1 MIEPLAPGARTRVG
15 PYRLLGLLGAGGMGE
30 VFLARPGT
38 RQTAPGDDPL
48 AGLVALKTVRDG
60 LDLDDGFRVR
70 FRREI
75 AAAGAVRSPH
85 SAALV
90 GGDATGALPW
100 LATEYVPGPSL
111 AEAVFRTGPLPEP
124 VVRAVGSGLARAL
137 ADMHAVRVLH
147 RDLKPGNVLLAADGP
162 KVIDFGIAQAF
173 EATQL
178 TRTGVVVGTPGYISP
193 EHVDGSQALVPAS
206 DVFCLGAVLA
216 YAASGRGPYD
226 DPDVAAVIFRIAH
239 GEPEL
244 GGVPERLRPV
254 IERCLSPRAEDRP
267 TPQELAWLL
276 RPGEY
281 PDPFPWHDAVRGT
294 FAAYAEQARE
304 CARSAAA
311 EPPPAAPPAPAA
323 PVAPPLAPPAPP
335 APPAPSGSADSAR
348 PRRRMLWT
356 AVAAVAVALCVVL
369 GVVLLPGL
377 LDGGKKGTGAGGGRP
392 GASASP
398 SVRPDSATVVP
409 GADAGQTDDFGERGA
424 DRAARPADWKPWTT
438 RKGTGQYGC
447 ALSGATL
454 VCSGE
459 RGVTALEAATGVQ
472 RWNVP
477 ERAPVAAGTAGRS
490 IAAVADGIVYAF
502 LPQALVGLRLSDGK
516 EVWRRPMRK
525 GYLGTGSVYADGVVH
540 YVSQI
545 RGGSTGRLVAQQ
557 VTGTERPE
565 KWSVEYNEFQFT
577 LLAAEGRV
585 VAVGSDIEVFDADTG
600 ERRPGV
606 VQGDLSCGEA
616 VLRKAELLCPGESG
630 ITVIDM
636 AAPARRRTLAA
647 SMTNVHKPAVSRD
660 GTVVVSAPGQT
671 RAFRLSDGKEL
682 WRYVSDLA
690 LAGRTSVSGGTALV
704 TDGEVV
710 DGFEL
715 AGSGSIETAER
726 KILNGPLGDGSR
738 LIASGDVL
746 YLSFDNDGTVLSG
759 FTP

>member
-38 RQTAPGDDPL
+38 QATAPGDDPL
-48 AGLVALKTVRDG
+48 AGLVALKTVREG

-137 ADMHAVRVLH
+137 ADMHGVRVLH

-193 EHVDGSQALVPAS
+193 EHVNGSQALVPAS

-294 FAAYAEQARE
+294 FAAHAAEARE

-311 EPPPAAPPAPAA
+311 EPPPAATPVPVAPVVLPPAP
-323 PVAPPLAPPAPP
+323 LAPSVPAD
-335 APPAPSGSADSAR
+335 AAR
-348 PRRRMLWT
+348 PRRRGLWT
-356 AVAAVAVALCVVL
+356 AVAVVAVTLCAVL
-369 GVVLLPGL
+369 GAVLLPGL
-377 LDGGKKGTGAGGGRP
+377 LDGGKKGNGAGGGGRP
-392 GASASP
+392 GASAASP
-398 SVRPDSATVVP
+398 SARPDSATVVP
-409 GADAGQTDDFGERGA
+409 GADAGRTDDFGERGA
-424 DRAARPADWKPWTT
+424 DRAVRPAGWKPWTA
-438 RKGTGQYGC
+438 RKGTGEYGC

-459 RGVTALEAATGVQ
+459 RGVTALDAATGAQ

-477 ERAPVAAGTAGRS
+477 EKTPVVAGTAGRS
-490 IAAVADGIVYAF
+490 IAAVADGTVYAF
-502 LPQALVGLRLSDGK
+502 LPEALVGLRLTDGR

-565 KWSVEYNEFQFT
+565 KWSVEYHDFQFT

-606 VQGDLSCGEA
+606 VQGDLPCGEA
-616 VLRKAELLCPGESG
+616 VLRKAELLCPGEDG

-636 AAPARRRTLAA
+636 AAPARRRTLAP
-647 SMTNVHKPAVSRD
+647 SMTDVYKPAVSRD
-660 GTVVVSAPGQT
+660 GTVVVSAPGET
-671 RAFRLSDGKEL
+671 RAFRLSDGEEL
-682 WRYVSDLA
+682 WQHVSDMA
-690 LAGRTSVSGGTALV
+690 LAGRTSVSGDTALV
-704 TDGEVV
+704 TDGYVV

-715 AGSGSIETAER
+715 AGSGSIGTAQR
-726 KILNGPLGDGSR
+726 KVLNGPRGDGSR